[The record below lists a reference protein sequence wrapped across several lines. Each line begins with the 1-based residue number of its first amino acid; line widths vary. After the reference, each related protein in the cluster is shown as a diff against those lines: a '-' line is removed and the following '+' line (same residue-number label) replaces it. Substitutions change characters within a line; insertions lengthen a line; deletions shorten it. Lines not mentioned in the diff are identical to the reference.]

1 MVGAQPLGVHWLRR
15 TYGLPASVIPPFW
28 HHHPE
33 LLWELS
39 ALHLHWLCSYDSE
52 KNGSAPF
59 VWHRDFADA
68 RLRLRDWVAGIGTR
82 LDRDRPTRQTAWP
95 GEPPAPPVDDT
106 VIEDRETEFVEFVYA
121 EVAKRRG
128 RGRRLLPVTR
138 SADRGSLM
146 TDTSVAG
153 ITSPLLHSRDVAT
166 YLKCQSPP
174 CPDGGRREQDHRS
187 SEWWHRQVP
196 TRSRRCLAGRAGT
209 RPCHARVSRSP
220 RLSQSRCHR
229 DRVDSDTFR

>member
-1 MVGAQPLGVHWLRR
+1 MTDQLPPDHDDEFLDDRPTVASFDIPEPPHPINWNLLGPEDLEAEWLELNRWVHWLRR

-59 VWHRDFADA
+59 VWHRDVADA

-95 GEPPAPPVDDT
+95 GEPPTPPVDDT

-121 EVAKRRG
+121 EVAKRREEEDAFY
-128 RGRRLLPVTR
+128 R
-138 SADRGSLM
+138 SLDPRTG
-146 TDTSVAG
+146 
-153 ITSPLLHSRDVAT
+153 
-166 YLKCQSPP
+166 
-174 CPDGGRREQDHRS
+174 E
-187 SEWWHRQVP
+187 
-196 TRSRRCLAGRAGT
+196 
-209 RPCHARVSRSP
+209 VS
-220 RLSQSRCHR
+220 
-229 DRVDSDTFR
+229 